1 MRSDKSQSPAGIMS
15 GKLWERLKGL
25 EYLGSKRK
33 AKESQGR
40 LLAGRRVWISRQGSG
55 LQSG

>member
-1 MRSDKSQSPAGIMS
+1 MRLDKSQSPAGTPS

-33 AKESQGR
+33 AKDNLGR
-40 LLAGRRVWISRQGSG
+40 LLAGSRVWISRQ
-55 LQSG
+55 